1 MTKKKILIIG
11 GAGLIGSKLSEILIK
26 KKYQVII
33 FDAFLNYLDPN
44 KNKKIFVKR
53 LKKIKS
59 KIKLIKGDTRNKK
72 KLENTILKIKPDFI

>member
-44 KNKKIFVKR
+44 KNKKIFVK
-53 LKKIKS
+53 KIK
-59 KIKLIKGDTRNKK
+59 KNK
-72 KLENTILKIKPDFI
+72 E